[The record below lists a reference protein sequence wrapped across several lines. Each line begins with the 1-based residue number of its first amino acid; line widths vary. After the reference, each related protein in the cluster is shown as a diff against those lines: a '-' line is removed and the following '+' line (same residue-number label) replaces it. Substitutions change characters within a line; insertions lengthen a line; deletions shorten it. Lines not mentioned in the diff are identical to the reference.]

1 MVFKVKKILIS
12 ALLFT
17 SLPAL
22 SGNFSVP
29 AVPTRVDIERGNG
42 FMVYGSFGNP
52 MNCTNSSRFYIK
64 KTHPQYSEIYSM
76 VLAAFTAKKKIQLYA
91 HACSSVGWYSKPEV
105 TYNTVTPSGTV
116 YILN

>member
-1 MVFKVKKILIS
+1 MKKVLLV
-12 ALLFT
+12 ALLFV

-22 SGNFSVP
+22 SGAFSSA

-42 FMVYGSFGNP
+42 FMVYGNFGNP
-52 MNCTNSSRFYIK
+52 MNCTKENRFFIQ
-64 KTHPQYSEIYSM
+64 KTHPQYSEIYST
-76 VLAAFTAKKKIQLYA
+76 VLAAFTAQKKILLYS
-91 HACSSVGWYSKPEV
+91 HTCTPVGWYSRPEV